1 MQVPVVGR
9 DAAFLPVM
17 PARIFLNGIP
27 EFFRRKRDALRESFN
42 GAGEVQLHQ
51 DAADIENCRAE
62 PSVGHELVSGGIGRS
77 CRRWRFTAFQ
87 DANDSGKNRYN
98 GDDGN
103 DVVDVLTDVG
113 YRAAETVAAKN
124 HGAHP
129 ENSAENI
136 EHHVAAV
143 GHAGCASNRWAE
155 CSNNGN
161 EARENNRAA
170 TVLFVKIVRALQMTT
185 AEEERVLA
193 FVQRR
198 SCGTANPVAD
208 LVANDGAEH
217 YGQEQPAEGKKAASS
232 KNSRR
237 DEQGVARKKEADKK
251 TGFDKHDAADER
263 RAAGANEFS

>member
-17 PARIFLNGIP
+17 PARIFLNGRP
-27 EFFRRKRDALRESFN
+27 EFFWRKRDALREAFN
-42 GAGEVQLHQ
+42 GADEVQLHQ

-103 DVVDVLTDVG
+103 DVVDVFTDVG
-113 YRAAETVAAKN
+113 YRAAETVAAEN

-136 EHHVAAV
+136 ERQIATV
-143 GHAGCASNRWAE
+143 GHAGCASDRRAE
-155 CSNNGN
+155 CSNDGN
-161 EARENNRAA
+161 KTREDDGAA
-170 TVLFVKIVRALQMTT
+170 AVLFVEIVCALQMATP
-185 AEEERVLA
+185 E
-193 FVQRR
+193 
-198 SCGTANPVAD
+198 
-208 LVANDGAEH
+208 
-217 YGQEQPAEGKKAASS
+217 KK
-232 KNSRR
+232 
-237 DEQGVARKKEADKK
+237 
-251 TGFDKHDAADER
+251 
-263 RAAGANEFS
+263 